1 MADILRKLYRTV
13 VIASLAAAGGCGGP
27 QFREDT
33 GNTPVVPTQAVIDT
47 LKCGL
52 SNAVALDTLDRS
64 GIRSAIAVVKLDVNV
79 VNGSTITGSAS
90 AGIPISSGAGNFSPS
105 FSASREA
112 TLTNNT
118 TTEFDITI
126 SKGDGAACQAIR
138 GRFQD
143 AGFSSWLAQ
152 NITDINRAVAGPPY
166 ASMKKYVYDSH
177 FIVKRSAN
185 AGLSFDI
192 VPVKVGASVDTS
204 RSDIQHINVT
214 IEAVTVRE
222 GKPPGRGGR
231 WFNTERGG
239 L

>member
-1 MADILRKLYRTV
+1 MADILRRFYGTA
-13 VIASLAAAGGCGGP
+13 VIVSLTAAGGCGGP

-33 GNTPVVPTQAVIDT
+33 GNTPVVPTQVVIDT

-90 AGIPISSGAGNFSPS
+90 AGIPISTGAGSFSPS

-185 AGLSFDI
+185 AGLSFEI

-214 IEAVTVRE
+214 IEAVTVRD

-231 WFNTERGG
+231 WFNTEGGG

>member
-1 MADILRKLYRTV
+1 MADILRRFSRTV
-13 VIASLAAAGGCGGP
+13 VIVSLVVAGGCGGP
-27 QFREDT
+27 QFREET

-52 SNAVALDTLDRS
+52 SNSVKLDTLDRS
-64 GIRSAIAVVKLDVNV
+64 GIRSATAVVKLDVNI
-79 VNGSTITGSAS
+79 VNGSTINGSAS
-90 AGIPISSGAGNFSPS
+90 AGIPISGGAGTFSPS

-118 TTEFDITI
+118 TTEFDIAI
-126 SKGDGAACQAIR
+126 SRGDDAACQSIR

-143 AGFSSWLAQ
+143 AGFSSWLTQ
-152 NITDINRAVAGPPY
+152 NIIDINRAVAGPPY

-177 FIVKRSAN
+177 FIVKRSMN
-185 AGLSFDI
+185 AGLSFEI
-192 VPVKVGASVDTS
+192 VPVKLGASVDTS

-214 IEAVTVRE
+214 IVAVSVRD
-222 GKPPGRGGR
+222 GKKTGDGGR